1 MNAEKI
7 VSRRTGDKQIANL
20 KYILGIKFRDSGYF
34 WYDTGDACIHLKK
47 FLYIKSF
54 PSFNLSHSYRDSQVV
69 IGLKSINFFLCHAQ
83 KVQELLINTWL
94 LISIKPISCV
104 PILIL
109 VLKTQTLPCDYILCS
124 FAGS

>member
-1 MNAEKI
+1 MNPKKI

-20 KYILGIKFRDSGYF
+20 KYILGIKVRDSGYF

-83 KVQELLINTWL
+83 KVQELLINTWNTFSNHRGYSQMHFL
-94 LISIKPISCV
+94 EQMKEFVVICSIKIDD
-104 PILIL
+104 LW
-109 VLKTQTLPCDYILCS
+109 Q
-124 FAGS
+124 